1 MLLVL
6 YNLLTFRKLQFS
18 SDKQISAPVTPQLR
32 YEWVKCIT
40 YVLHVHVL
48 RTKLMNQ
55 FVTDTQQH
63 TRKHHRLCVA
73 IQLKDHYRLPVRERQ
88 KESQGSNTRQ
98 ASINTS
104 LLHKHTYQHL
114 MPQHAT
120 ATRTLCLPTRLN
132 HKSTLTII
140 LLICW

>member
-32 YEWVKCIT
+32 YEWAKCIT
-40 YVLHVHVL
+40 CTYTCITYKANEPICYGPSQL
-48 RTKLMNQ
+48 
-55 FVTDTQQH
+55 H

-88 KESQGSNTRQ
+88 RESQGSNTRQ

-120 ATRTLCLPTRLN
+120 ATRTLCLPSRLN
-132 HKSTLTII
+132 HKSTLTIT